1 MRYHAPML
9 MKDYLLLITTDTP
22 GAPRI
27 AFGVRVPMRDG
38 VHLAA
43 DVYLPPLVPGE
54 ADRWPIILMRTPYL
68 KSSETALDV
77 ARHYTS
83 HGYAYVAMDVR
94 GRGDSEGAFVPYV
107 NDGRDGYD
115 AIEWLA
121 TQPWSD
127 GALGTVGGSYPGCIQ
142 WLTALEQPPHLRA
155 MIVAVSP
162 SDPFV
167 ENPTGEH
174 SPMDLC
180 WLHFVSGRTL
190 QPMASVNWEDVYT
203 HLPLL
208 TMDERAGRA
217 NEHWRADLAHA
228 QLDDYWEPRRYQH
241 AFERVNVPV
250 LHVSGWYDDE
260 QIGTPLNF
268 IGMTTRG
275 ATAEARASQRLLMG
289 PWGHQINTKSKLGEV
304 DFGQNALIDLR
315 GEQVRWF
322 DRWLKSEADAAD
334 NAPEA
339 PVRIFV
345 MGANEWRDEQQ
356 WPLARTQWTRY
367 HLHSGGRANSRFGD
381 GSLAPILPDAEPTDS
396 YRYDPARPVP
406 FLTEPTSAQ
415 IGGPDDYAAV
425 ERRDDV
431 LVYVTEPLAQDVEVT
446 GAIKVDLYAASSA
459 PDTDFTAKLTDIWPN
474 GFVQRLCD
482 GVVRARFRE
491 GMASPTLIE
500 PGKIY
505 QYTIDCWHTAQV
517 FKAGHR
523 IGLEIASSAF
533 PKFARN
539 LNTGAPLGM
548 TSEMAVAEQIIYH
561 DADHPSALILPIIP
575 VASGPL

>member
-1 MRYHAPML
+1 
-9 MKDYLLLITTDTP
+9 
-22 GAPRI
+22 
-27 AFGVRVPMRDG
+27 
-38 VHLAA
+38 
-43 DVYLPPLVPGE
+43 
-54 ADRWPIILMRTPYL
+54 
-68 KSSETALDV
+68 
-77 ARHYTS
+77 
-83 HGYAYVAMDVR
+83 
-94 GRGDSEGAFVPYV
+94 
-107 NDGRDGYD
+107 
-115 AIEWLA
+115 
-121 TQPWSD
+121 
-127 GALGTVGGSYPGCIQ
+127 
-142 WLTALEQPPHLRA
+142 

-275 ATAEARASQRLLMG
+275 ATAEVRASQRLLMG

-315 GEQVRWF
+315 GEQIRWF
-322 DRWLKSEADAAD
+322 DRWLKSEADA
-334 NAPEA
+334 APEA

-381 GSLAPILPDAEPTDS
+381 GSLAPAPPDAEPTDG

-491 GMASPTLIE
+491 GMASPTLID

-548 TSEMAVAEQIIYH
+548 TSEMAMAEQVIYH
-561 DADHPSALILPIIP
+561 DADHLSALILPIIP
-575 VASGPL
+575 VVSGKTSDA

>member
-1 MRYHAPML
+1 M
-9 MKDYLLLITTDTP
+9 ITTTDT
-22 GAPRI
+22 PRI
-27 AFGVRVPMRDG
+27 AFGIRVPMRDG
-38 VHLAA
+38 VTLAA
-43 DVYLPPLVPGE
+43 DVYLPPLATDA
-54 ADRWPIILMRTPYL
+54 ADRWPIILNRTPYL
-68 KSSETALDV
+68 KSNEASLETA
-77 ARHYTS
+77 RYYT
-83 HGYAYVAMDVR
+83 GQGFALVAMDVR
-94 GRGDSEGAFVPYV
+94 GRGDSDGIFVPYV
-107 NDGRDGYD
+107 NDGPDGYD

-121 TQPWSD
+121 AQPWST
-127 GALGTVGGSYPGCIQ
+127 GAIGTIGGSYPGCIQ

-155 MIVAVSP
+155 MIVAVTP

-190 QPMASVNWEDVYT
+190 QPMASVNWEAVYN

-208 TMDERAGRA
+208 TMDERAGRR
-217 NEHWRADLAHA
+217 NDHWRADLAHP
-228 QLDDYWEPRRYQH
+228 QLDDYWDPRRYQH
-241 AFERVNVPV
+241 AFDRVTIPV

-275 ATAEARASQRLLMG
+275 GSPEARASQRLLMG

-304 DFGQNALIDLR
+304 DFGQAALIDLR

-322 DRWLKSEADAAD
+322 DRWLKGMSSD
-334 NAPEA
+334 APEGQDDTGA

-345 MGANEWRDEQQ
+345 MGRNEWRDEQE
-356 WPLARTQWTRY
+356 WPLARTEWTRY
-367 HLHSGGRANSRFGD
+367 YLHSDGRANSRFGD
-381 GSLAPILPDAEPTDS
+381 GALSPTAPAADEPADNF
-396 YRYDPARPVP
+396 RYDPARPVP
-406 FLTEPTSAQ
+406 FLTEPTSSQ

-446 GAIKVDLYAASSA
+446 GPISVELYAASSA
-459 PDTDFTAKLTDIWPN
+459 PDTDFTAKLTDVWPN

-491 GMASPTLIE
+491 GMDKPSLIE
-500 PGKIY
+500 PGKVY
-505 QYTIDCWHTAQV
+505 QYTIDCWNTAQV
-517 FKAGHR
+517 F
-523 IGLEIASSAF
+523 
-533 PKFARN
+533 
-539 LNTGAPLGM
+539 
-548 TSEMAVAEQIIYH
+548 
-561 DADHPSALILPIIP
+561 
-575 VASGPL
+575 